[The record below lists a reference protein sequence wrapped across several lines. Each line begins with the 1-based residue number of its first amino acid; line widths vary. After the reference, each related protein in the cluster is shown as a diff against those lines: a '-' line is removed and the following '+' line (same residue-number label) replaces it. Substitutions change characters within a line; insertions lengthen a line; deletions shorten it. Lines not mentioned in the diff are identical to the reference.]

1 MTGVVSRREQIR
13 NDAITPVVILREHA
27 STQGKRS
34 KKRQKDQDNNAVK
47 TDFRYNIRAKSYAFA
62 TRVLPLGTL
71 TINTIDRD
79 VCHPW
84 LG

>member
-1 MTGVVSRREQIR
+1 MRALRASVPKNARKIR
-13 NDAITPVVILREHA
+13 T
-27 STQGKRS
+27 
-34 KKRQKDQDNNAVK
+34 NNAVK

-62 TRVLPLGTL
+62 TRVLPVGTL
-71 TINTIDRD
+71 PINTIDRD